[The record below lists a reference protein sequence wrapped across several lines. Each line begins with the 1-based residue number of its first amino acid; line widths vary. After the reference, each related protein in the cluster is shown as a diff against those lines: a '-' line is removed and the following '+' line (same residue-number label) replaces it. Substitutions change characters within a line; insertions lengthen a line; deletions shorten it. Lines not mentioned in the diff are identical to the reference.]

1 MPLEQ
6 TAAISTTR
14 CLQAERCCSHWWRR
28 KQLLVVLTYTAR
40 GARLTPEFFERAWR
54 APAPAPGAAPA
65 PPRPAS
71 MLPALPSGDGLGNP
85 RKARHERQGWRDV
98 LSRVGAAPDKG
109 LLMLVQ
115 EYCDKGSLAAA
126 IKRGFFRIAGKNPR
140 EQVLT
145 RRMLLRTA
153 TEICRGMIHMH
164 KASVVHGD
172 LKPAN
177 VLLHSS
183 SSDRRGFVVKIA
195 DFGLARLLEKDAT
208 LVQSETSGTAP
219 YMSPET
225 FDGVYSK
232 AGDVYAFGMMLWE
245 MLTGKQ
251 PYESMIVGRIL
262 MGVTFQG
269 LRPTWPETEWPELCA
284 LGATCLAQK
293 ASERP
298 SFEQLEQ
305 SLVALEEGI
314 RDNGRRESE
323 EWQQHQ
329 HQQQQQR
336 RSFAA
341 EEAAADAA
349 AANGSNG
356 DGDGGDGAGAGPSSE
371 SSQRPPQASV
381 APISSA
387 AAAKAV
393 RSGGNGSSSPAR
405 SRHRLAVAGG
415 AGDGGGG
422 GDGGSDGEGD
432 GGGGGMD
439 IVLRPVAYTGGAGG
453 GYAAS
458 PGQRR
463 SLELRRAAAAA
474 ASTAAAAAAAAAA
487 TASVTGDA
495 TLSGPPAGSD
505 AAASPPPG
513 PPPSAAADG
522 CVDAATAVAVVA
534 AADPADVPGA
544 AAAAAAAAATTST
557 AAAAAAAA
565 GASAG
570 ELISP
575 WATAA
580 AFGARQDG
588 IRTSPYFDEGVGI

>member
-1 MPLEQ
+1 MLGCVYQ
-6 TAAISTTR
+6 GGDAAIKLATIDPEKSG
-14 CLQAERCCSHWWRR
+14 WREAFVAS
-28 KQLLVVLTYTAR
+28 QLRHPHVVLTYTAR

-251 PYESMIVGRIL
+251 PYESMIVGASADLARDR
-262 MGVTFQG
+262 V
-269 LRPTWPETEWPELCA
+269 A
-284 LGATCLAQK
+284 GAVRAGGHPVWHK
-293 ASERP
+293 RRAKRP

-387 AAAKAV
+387 AAAKAQ
-393 RSGGNGSSSPAR
+393 
-405 SRHRLAVAGG
+405 GG